1 MRLMLVVLVVL
12 VVVTV
17 VGALRSLK
25 TLHGGR
31 LMWTRTTTCG
41 PVVGPPVACPHSLLA
56 GGVEGSRGDDGALD
70 GASDENRA
78 SALEQKIAAVEY
90 CLDNFG
96 NSDTPEGSVAFCN
109 LVKRYRK
116 FDEAGLLKYY
126 NSLVEIQAKAP
137 APIPT
142 QGNVYPPSSRSHRP
156 YCVR

>member
-1 MRLMLVVLVVL
+1 
-12 VVVTV
+12 
-17 VGALRSLK
+17 
-25 TLHGGR
+25 
-31 LMWTRTTTCG
+31 MWTRTTTCG

-116 FDEAGLLKYY
+116 FDEAVLTKLLA
-126 NSLVEIQAKAP
+126 SLEAKAS
-137 APIPT
+137 ALIST